1 VRTLLLFLACSIA
14 SAITVEYPRAG
25 TVFPPQFPAPELLW
39 RDNVASARVWR
50 IEIGALRF
58 VSRGP
63 RPRLGAIDPDCVAPT
78 NRPPRLEPE
87 FAASHA
93 WRPAEAVWRKIQAV
107 PDAPVRVV
115 ITGYADDAMKQPVSH
130 GETTFTTS
138 RDPVGAPIFYR
149 DVPLM
154 PTETENGS
162 IKPLATSALRL
173 VKWRLRDVTRAES
186 RVVLEK
192 LPMCANC
199 HSFALNGKTMGLDL
213 DGPRNN
219 KGLYT
224 LTPIEP
230 QMQIGGSNVIQWA
243 TAEGP
248 LVGGVRIGFMSQ
260 VSPDGAHVVTAIDSV
275 RQSGRFLSNYYVANF
290 KDYRYLQVFY
300 PTRGI
305 LAWYSRESGILKP
318 LPGADD
324 PRYVQANAVW
334 TPDGKDIIFARAEA
348 QDPNPPATPLAR
360 TANDANERRVRYD
373 LYRIP
378 FNNGLGGVA
387 VPVAGASANGMSNSF
402 PKVSPDGR
410 WIVYVQARNGLLMRP
425 DSQLYIVPATG
436 GTPRRL
442 RSNGPRMNS
451 WHSFSPNGRWLVF
464 SSKLRSPYTQ
474 LYLTHIDEQG
484 ADSPAVLIENTTA
497 SNRASNIPEFVNTSY
512 DNMQSL
518 GGPAIE
524 AYRLMDRALYYQRTR
539 QFAEAA
545 DRWQRYLELAP
556 DDAMA
561 HGYLA
566 VALVELG
573 RRAEAL
579 AHFARAAELKK
590 KR

>member
-1 VRTLLLFLACSIA
+1 
-14 SAITVEYPRAG
+14 
-25 TVFPPQFPAPELLW
+25 
-39 RDNVASARVWR
+39 
-50 IEIGALRF
+50 
-58 VSRGP
+58 
-63 RPRLGAIDPDCVAPT
+63 
-78 NRPPRLEPE
+78 LEPE
-87 FAASHA
+87 FAAARA
-93 WRPAEAVWRKIQAV
+93 WRPDAATWRAIQAV
-107 PDAPVRVV
+107 ETPVRVTF
-115 ITGYADDAMKQPVSH
+115 TGYSDDQMKQAVSR
-130 GETTFTTS
+130 GQTTFTTS

-154 PTETENGS
+154 PTETESGA

-173 VKWRLRDVTRAES
+173 VKWRLRDVTRTES

-199 HSFALNGKTMGLDL
+199 HSFALNGRTMGLDL

-243 TAEGP
+243 TERGP
-248 LVGGVRIGFMSQ
+248 LTGSVRIGFMSQ
-260 VSPDGAHVVTAIDSV
+260 VSPDGARVITAIDSEP
-275 RQSGRFLSNYYVANF
+275 QQPGRFLSNYYVANF
-290 KDYRYLQVFY
+290 NDYRYLQVFY

-305 LAWYSRESGILKP
+305 LAWFSRETGILKP

-324 PRYVQANAVW
+324 PRFVQANAVW
-334 TPDGKDIIFARAEA
+334 TPDGKQVIFARAEA
-348 QDPNPPATPLAR
+348 QPPNLPGTPLAR
-360 TANDANERRVRYD
+360 SANAPEERRVRYN

-378 FNNGLGGVA
+378 FNDGRGGRA
-387 VPVAGASANGMSNSF
+387 VPVTGASANGMSNSF

-410 WIVYVQARNGLLMRP
+410 WIVFVQARNGLLMRP
-425 DSQLYIVPATG
+425 DSQLYIVPAGG

-442 RSNGPRMNS
+442 RANGTRMNS

-474 LYLTHIDEQG
+474 LYLTHIDENG
-484 ADSPAVLIENTTA
+484 NDSPAVLVENTTA
-497 SNRASNIPEFVNTSY
+497 SNRAANIPEFVNTSY
-512 DNMQSL
+512 DNLQSL

-524 AYRLMDRALYYQRTR
+524 SYRLMDRAIYYQRTR
-539 QFAEAA
+539 QFSEAA
-545 DRWQRYLELAP
+545 ERWLAYLELVP
-556 DDAMA
+556 DDAVA

-566 VALVELG
+566 VALLETG

-579 AHFARAAELKK
+579 KHFARAAELR